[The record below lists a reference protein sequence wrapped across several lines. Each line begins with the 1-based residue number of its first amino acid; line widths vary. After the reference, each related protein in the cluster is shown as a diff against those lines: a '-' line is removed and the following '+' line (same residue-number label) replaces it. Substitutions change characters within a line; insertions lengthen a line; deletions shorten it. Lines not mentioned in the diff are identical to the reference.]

1 MSILASIWSFALV
14 VGLLTII
21 PGLDTAII
29 LRTSVLGNYRRAW
42 GVVLGIQSGTLFWGT
57 CTSLGITALLTASQ
71 VAYNVVRWAGA
82 AYLLWMGFCMLRDSI
97 RKPEGEGESTEAAEV
112 DEIPNESGGLLAG
125 WRRGALT
132 NVLNPKV
139 GVFYVAMLPQFIPV
153 SAPHLPMG
161 VLLTCVHVALGTLW
175 SAMLVVFARSARRW
189 IQRPLARR
197 LLDRV
202 TGVVILGFGIVVAL
216 SDS

>member
-1 MSILASIWSFALV
+1 MSYLSSIWSFALV

-29 LRTSVLGNYRRAW
+29 VRTSVLGNYRRAW

-97 RKPEGEGESTEAAEV
+97 RKPREAEESTETSEAGDV
-112 DEIPNESGGLLAG
+112 PNEAGGLLAG
-125 WRRGALT
+125 WRRGTLT

-139 GVFYVAMLPQFIPV
+139 GVFYVAMLPQFIPS

-161 VLLTCVHVALGTLW
+161 LLLTCVHVVLGTAW
-175 SAMLVVFARSARRW
+175 SAMLVIFARSARRW
-189 IQRPLARR
+189 IQSAVARR

-202 TGVVILGFGIVVAL
+202 TGAVILGFGVVVAL